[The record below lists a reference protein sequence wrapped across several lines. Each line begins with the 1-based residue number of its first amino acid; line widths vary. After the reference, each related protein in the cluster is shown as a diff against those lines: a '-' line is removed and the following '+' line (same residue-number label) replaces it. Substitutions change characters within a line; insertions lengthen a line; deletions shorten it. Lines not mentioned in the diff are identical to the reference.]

1 MTIQG
6 ARIELINM
14 LNDKNLPIY
23 YEPVLKKVIET
34 IEQEQKQYDELQE
47 IRQEIQANMEDIIG
61 HYSNTPFKDMP
72 SSKIFRNEGRQE
84 CLEIIDKHISRKEN
98 N

>member
-1 MTIQG
+1 MKLIIDIPDKAYNRLLEEQHLPN
-6 ARIELINM
+6 RLDIEWVIVHGKP
-14 LNDKNLPIY
+14 LN
-23 YEPVLKKVIET
+23 
-34 IEQEQKQYDELQE
+34 DELQE